1 MAFGTPT
8 DPVDMDIEGHV
19 DGDVVHVGHDAR
31 QRFHDSRGYGYPLE
45 GNDVALAPVEAAH
58 LLARGDLAA
67 VDGMDFRAFLRASDD
82 PTLPVRYLVYADL
95 RERGFYC
102 APAHP
107 DWTEFARD
115 DGDGGRS
122 ASSRDGDGGGS
133 GSSRDGG
140 EDEYD
145 GGRSGS
151 SRDGDD
157 FVVFPRG
164 SGPGDGEL
172 AYRMRVTGERTEVPA
187 SALGDCVLAVVDE
200 ESEITY
206 LETTTPDVTGDVSGD
221 LPERASADLLA
232 DRVTVWGP
240 AGSALYERGFYGT
253 PLSGR
258 DTGVDAVVLS
268 LVEAAFLAA
277 DGVLDLDPAAAV
289 ARGRDVEGD
298 RFDRRLAAYR
308 DLRAGGVA
316 PKTGFKFGADFRTY
330 ADFKGPDDVGH
341 SERLVRVLPND
352 HAFST
357 RDLALDVRLA
367 NGVKKTMTFALAD
380 ATGDGTAAVR
390 WLAVHRL
397 TP

>member
-1 MAFGTPT
+1 MLVRSARTDTAFGAPV
-8 DPVDMDIEGHV
+8 DPVNMDIEGHV

-31 QRFHDSRGYGYPLE
+31 QRFHDSRGYGHPLE

-82 PTLPVRYLVYADL
+82 STLPVRYLVYADL

-102 APAHP
+102 TPAHP
-107 DWTEFARD
+107 DWTAFARGGD
-115 DGDGGRS
+115 DE
-122 ASSRDGDGGGS
+122 AEGS
-133 GSSRDGG
+133 PAR
-140 EDEYD
+140 
-145 GGRSGS
+145 

-172 AYRMRVTGERTEVPA
+172 AHRVRVTGERTEVSA

-206 LETTTPDVTGDVSGD
+206 LETTTPEITGNVVGD

-240 AGSALYERGFYGT
+240 AGSALYESGFYGT

-258 DTGVDAVVLS
+258 DTGVDAIVLS
-268 LVEAAFLAA
+268 LVEAASLAA

-308 DLRAGGVA
+308 DLRASGVA

-330 ADFKGPDDVGH
+330 ADYQGPDDVGH
-341 SERLVRVLPND
+341 SERLVRVLPAG
-352 HAFST
+352 HAFQP

-380 ATGDGTAAVR
+380 ATGDGAATVD
-390 WLAVHRL
+390 WLGVHRL